1 MSLEQDGPDAPV
13 EERPLPVGDVPC
25 ELAEASAAP
34 LDPEAWQRRRVR
46 ALFRWAAVAL
56 VAVLIGVA
64 GALALD
70 VRSHSGCDGIGQ
82 AQGFAEVTAAGWT
95 VECTST
101 IADAGN
107 APQGSDILGQA
118 DPVRRVITLK
128 ETPWA
133 ETHTATHE
141 IGHALAAMHPSD
153 SARLWFTERVGA
165 SAWEPSSA
173 MDYAQSG
180 AESFAESYAVC
191 SLGER
196 TESSGQYRIASCDD
210 LWHAL
215 DLMRADA
222 SPANIRTA

>member
-1 MSLEQDGPDAPV
+1 MSLEQDGQRVPL
-13 EERPLPVGDVPC
+13 EERASDIPR
-25 ELAEASAAP
+25 ELAEASDAP
-34 LDPEAWQRRRVR
+34 LDPEAWKRRRVR
-46 ALFRWAAVAL
+46 VLCRWAAAVV
-56 VAVLIGVA
+56 VAVLIGVG

-70 VRSHSGCDGIGQ
+70 LRSHSGCDGIGQ
-82 AQGFAEVTAAGWT
+82 AQGFAEVIAAGWT

-101 IADAGN
+101 IADAGD
-107 APQGSDILGQA
+107 APQGSDILGLT
-118 DPVRRVITLK
+118 DPARRVITLK

-141 IGHALAAMHPSD
+141 IGHALAAMYPSD
-153 SARLWFTERVGA
+153 SARLWFTARVGA
-165 SAWEPSSA
+165 SAWEPRSA

-196 TESSGQYRIASCDD
+196 TESSGQYRIATCDD

-215 DLMRADA
+215 DLMRSDA
-222 SPANIRTA
+222 SPATIRTP

>member
-1 MSLEQDGPDAPV
+1 MSLEQDGQGAPV
-13 EERPLPVGDVPC
+13 GERASDIPR
-25 ELAEASAAP
+25 ELAEASDAP
-34 LDPEAWQRRRVR
+34 LDPEAWKRRRVR
-46 ALFRWAAVAL
+46 VLCRWAAAVV

-70 VRSHSGCDGIGQ
+70 LRSHSGCDGIGQ
-82 AQGFAEVTAAGWT
+82 AQGRAEVTAAGWT
-95 VECTST
+95 IECTST

-107 APQGSDILGQA
+107 APQGSDILGLT
-118 DPVRRVITLK
+118 DPARRVIALK
-128 ETPWA
+128 ATPWA

-141 IGHALAAMHPSD
+141 IGHALAAMYPSD
-153 SARLWFTERVGA
+153 SARLWFTAQVGA
-165 SAWEPSSA
+165 FAWEPGSA

-196 TESSGQYRIASCDD
+196 TESSGQYRIATCDD

-215 DLMRADA
+215 DLMRSDA
-222 SPANIRTA
+222 SPATIRTP

>member
-1 MSLEQDGPDAPV
+1 MSLEQDGQRVPL
-13 EERPLPVGDVPC
+13 EERASDIPY
-25 ELAEASAAP
+25 ELAEASEAP
-34 LDPEAWQRRRVR
+34 LDPEAWKRRRVR
-46 ALFRWAAVAL
+46 VLCRWAAAVV

-70 VRSHSGCDGIGQ
+70 LRSHSGCDGIGQ
-82 AQGFAEVTAAGWT
+82 AQGFAEVIAAGWT
-95 VECTST
+95 VECASIIT
-101 IADAGN
+101 DAGD
-107 APQGSDILGQA
+107 APQGSDILGLT
-118 DPVRRVITLK
+118 DPARRVITLK

-141 IGHALAAMHPSD
+141 LGHALAAMYPSD
-153 SARLWFTERVGA
+153 SARLWFTSRVGA
-165 SAWEPSSA
+165 SAWEPRSA

-215 DLMRADA
+215 DLMRSDT
-222 SPANIRTA
+222 SPATIRTP

>member
-1 MSLEQDGPDAPV
+1 MRYILVENSNSPHEEGLIAILNVLKSLGRDTTVFLGASHVDRARQLGIH
-13 EERPLPVGDVPC
+13 
-25 ELAEASAAP
+25 ELA
-34 LDPEAWQRRRVR
+34 
-46 ALFRWAAVAL
+46 
-56 VAVLIGVA
+56 
-64 GALALD
+64 
-70 VRSHSGCDGIGQ
+70 H
-82 AQGFAEVTAAGWT
+82 
-95 VECTST
+95 
-101 IADAGN
+101 
-107 APQGSDILGQA
+107 
-118 DPVRRVITLK
+118 RVITLK

-141 IGHALAAMHPSD
+141 IGHALAALHPSD

-165 SAWEPSSA
+165 SAWEPGSA

-215 DLMRADA
+215 DLMRSDA